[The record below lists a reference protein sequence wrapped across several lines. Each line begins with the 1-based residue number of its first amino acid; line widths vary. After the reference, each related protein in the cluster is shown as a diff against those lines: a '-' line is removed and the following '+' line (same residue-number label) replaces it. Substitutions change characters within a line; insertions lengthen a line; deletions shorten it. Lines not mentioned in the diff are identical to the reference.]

1 MDILEVLQYPWAARA
16 LAAACMVGILCG
28 TLGVFIVLRNMS
40 LIGDALAHA
49 ILPGIVVAFILVGY
63 STIGFFIGAV
73 AAGLL
78 TAVAITWIQHSS
90 NTKNDAAIGI
100 AFTAMFAIGVIGISR
115 ISRDQGVHLDLKDFL
130 FGNILGVS
138 NEDLWLTGPVT
149 IFTLIAVTLFYRH
162 LFATTFQATIAR
174 TMGISVQTVHYF
186 LMLLLSFAVVA
197 ALRTVGVILVVA
209 MLITPAATALL
220 IARRLPAVLLLSA
233 GTGLVTAVLGF
244 ILSVAFETT
253 PGPAMTIVATGF
265 YVLALIL
272 APEKGLLAR
281 LIRKRALRRKI
292 MEEDIL
298 KIAKK
303 AGLST
308 DSWVL
313 QLNLSGGKMK
323 RYTQLLIKKGLLHKQ
338 GDQWEL
344 TPAGEARANEIIRA
358 HRLWETYLVE
368 LAGMQEAHIHDDA
381 EVQEHLLGDDV
392 LDEIEAML
400 GFPKKDPHGS
410 PIPQKEGKKT
420 TTLWDLP
427 TGEILNSGDQHSW
440 KMGVQQCLALGLDP
454 MLPMTITERSSG
466 SIALAQDER
475 WINLSKE
482 EASMIRIGRDH
493 SSSSGEPI

>member
-1 MDILEVLQYPWAARA
+1 MLQYPWAVRA
-16 LAAACMVGILCG
+16 LTAACLVGILCG

-138 NEDLWLTGPVT
+138 DEDLWLTGLVT
-149 IFTLIAVTLFYRH
+149 IFTLIAVAIFYRH

-174 TMGISVQTVHYF
+174 TMGISVRTVHYF

-197 ALRTVGVILVVA
+197 SLRTVGVILVVA

-220 IARRLPAVLLLSA
+220 IARRLPAVLILSA

-244 ILSVAFETT
+244 ALSVAFETT
-253 PGPAMTIVATGF
+253 PGPAMTIVATTF
-265 YVLALIL
+265 YILALIL
-272 APEKGLLAR
+272 APEKGLLAK
-281 LIRKRALRRKI
+281 LVRKRALKRKI

-298 KIAKK
+298 KTAKK
-303 AGLST
+303 TGP
-308 DSWVL
+308 DSNEWIG
-313 QLNLSGGKMK
+313 QLNLSEGKMK
-323 RYTQLLIKKGLLHKQ
+323 RYAQLLIRKGLLRREN
-338 GDQWEL
+338 DQWSL
-344 TPAGEARANEIIRA
+344 TPAGETRANEIIRA

-368 LAGMQEAHIHDDA
+368 LAGVQEDHIHDEA
-381 EVQEHLLGDDV
+381 EQQEHLLGEDV
-392 LDEIEAML
+392 LDEIEALL
-400 GFPKKDPHGS
+400 GYPEKDPHGS
-410 PIPQKEGKKT
+410 PIPQKEGKQT
-420 TTLWDLP
+420 TELWDLSP
-427 TGEILNSGDQHSW
+427 GDQLNTGDETSW
-440 KMGVQQCLALGLDP
+440 KMGVQQCRALGLDP
-454 MLPMTITERSSG
+454 MLPISVTARSTG
-466 SIALAQDER
+466 SIELSQDER
-475 WINLSKE
+475 WVNISRD
-482 EASMIRIGRDH
+482 EARLIRIGRHH
-493 SSSSGEPI
+493 SSSSGDPI